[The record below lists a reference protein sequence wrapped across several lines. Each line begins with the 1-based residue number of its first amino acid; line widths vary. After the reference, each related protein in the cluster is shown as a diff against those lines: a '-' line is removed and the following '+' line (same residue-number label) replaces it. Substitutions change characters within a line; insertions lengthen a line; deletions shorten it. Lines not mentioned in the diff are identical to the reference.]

1 MATCWART
9 PAATRTLLFLAV
21 GWAGSLAL
29 LWLASLRNHWA
40 PWLAWSYVVAT
51 FASAIASLPL
61 AAPSLPKAPLP
72 GLQALW
78 YVCLLGWTPTLA
90 AAWYLQDATPKDS
103 ATLLHR
109 IMLGLLVT
117 SLFALWM
124 SAQDLF
130 GKIGLQH
137 PIHEAPF
144 ASCGPPIFLAGSIL
158 WIGVVY
164 NCPLPG
170 SIGFSVEQ
178 SLHPTLRVVYWI
190 LVALW
195 LFSYVQVLS
204 TPAGGLEASSG
215 GTDAEAAWSK
225 CTVCKLDRPQRCRHC
240 TKCGTCVLKMDHH
253 CPWLRR
259 CIGHANYKY
268 FVVFLFYSA
277 SGLVYKAVTL
287 VPFAVNLF
295 QNQAAGPCTVVV
307 VSFTALLIV
316 ILAALIVAFCGF
328 HLFLIGTARTTI
340 EFLSRH
346 DKARA
351 SKHDYDAG
359 IYKNIQAALGHNPL
373 FWFFPIWPPETD
385 GFSFQGRVIEEIEQ
399 HEEIPSAGAE
409 TREELLADESREK
422 RDSSQREHG
431 VEPACIQSSEDTT
444 CIEDHKEECL
454 QVSDDDNSNLPSLL
468 RSKSEL
474 EVTKTPAGYHKN

>member
-1 MATCWART
+1 MATCWGGT
-9 PAATRTLLFLAV
+9 PATTRTLLFVAV

-29 LWLASLRNHWA
+29 LWLAFLNKHWA

-103 ATLLHR
+103 ANSVALLHR
-109 IMLGLLVT
+109 IMLGLVVT
-117 SLFALWM
+117 SMFAMWM

-144 ASCGPPIFLAGSIL
+144 ASCGPPIFLASCIL
-158 WIGVVY
+158 WIGLVY

-170 SIGFSVEQ
+170 SMGLSVEQ
-178 SLHPTLRVVYWI
+178 SLHPTLRVVYWV
-190 LVALW
+190 LTALW
-195 LFSYVQVLS
+195 LISYIQVLT
-204 TPAGGLEASSG
+204 TPPGGLEASRR

-225 CTVCKLDRPQRCRHC
+225 CTVCKLDRPQRCKHC

-268 FVVFLFYSA
+268 FVVFLLYSA
-277 SGLVYKAVTL
+277 SGLVFKSVTL
-287 VPFAVNLF
+287 VPFAVDLF
-295 QNQAAGPCTVVV
+295 QNQAAGLCTVVV
-307 VSFTALLIV
+307 VSFTALLVV
-316 ILAALIVAFCGF
+316 IMAALIVAFCGF
-328 HLFLIGTARTTI
+328 HLFLIGSARTTI

-351 SKHDYDAG
+351 SKHDYDEG

-373 FWFFPIWPPETD
+373 FWFLPIWPPATD
-385 GFSFQGRVIEEIEQ
+385 GFSFQGRVIEEPEQ
-399 HEEIPSAGAE
+399 N
-409 TREELLADESREK
+409 EELLLTAESRENSDPLH
-422 RDSSQREHG
+422 RDRS
-431 VEPACIQSSEDTT
+431 EPTCIQNTEDTT

-454 QVSDDDNSNLPSLL
+454 QAAEDEDSNLPSLL

-474 EVTKTPAGYHKN
+474 EVTKMPAGYHKN